1 MPALARTDVI
11 NKLNRGQPLMYA
23 ALVASGTAVV
33 LGMVPHKVSDVWFKL
48 GQSGHSD
55 PARDDQGSSPDLR
68 LINAG
73 TIELPATG
81 PVFAAPA
88 PVEPSVQAPAGPE
101 ALSPDS
107 PALRPQLHAA
117 FAITA
122 PRAQAELYP
131 FWSAKLTEGRVTS
144 KPARPVTAATVRK
157 PSSATRN
164 AADQLAVAAPGPRTD
179 WSACDGIGVSLRA
192 LRDRVSCGSR
202 PGTSRSG
209 IFRRAGDTHSQREP
223 CRSPGPRDRR
233 PLGGRDRTSSALAL
247 ASTPGAVSTS
257 GQRRQCHFRW
267 PTCAD
272 GTGHIEQPS
281 VERCRFMWRRERTVR
296 AAGRQSGSADCDQH
310 RALRSGAYRR
320 AGAHGRSLE
329 HVAYGWCAGPRQIQ
343 PEPGRWAR
351 RRGSFGLLSK
361 KLHVHA

>member
-107 PALRPQLHAA
+107 PALRP
-117 FAITA
+117 T
-122 PRAQAELYP
+122 PRSLCD
-131 FWSAKLTEGRVTS
+131 
-144 KPARPVTAATVRK
+144 
-157 PSSATRN
+157 N
-164 AADQLAVAAPGPRTD
+164 GP
-179 WSACDGIGVSLRA
+179 
-192 LRDRVSCGSR
+192 
-202 PGTSRSG
+202 PGTG
-209 IFRRAGDTHSQREP
+209 
-223 CRSPGPRDRR
+223 
-233 PLGGRDRTSSALAL
+233 
-247 ASTPGAVSTS
+247 
-257 GQRRQCHFRW
+257 
-267 PTCAD
+267 
-272 GTGHIEQPS
+272 
-281 VERCRFMWRRERTVR
+281 
-296 AAGRQSGSADCDQH
+296 
-310 RALRSGAYRR
+310 
-320 AGAHGRSLE
+320 
-329 HVAYGWCAGPRQIQ
+329 
-343 PEPGRWAR
+343 
-351 RRGSFGLLSK
+351 
-361 KLHVHA
+361 

>member
-164 AADQLAVAAPGPRTD
+164 AADQLAVAAPERPALPRDPGPIGQRATALESAFAPYAIASAAVRDPEPAAPAFSAEPATRTVNESPAAAPARATD
-179 WSACDGIGVSLRA
+179 APSAAEIAPVQPLPSLQPLALSQPLASADNVISAGRHVPTEQAISSSRRSNDVASCGGASGQCEQPEDNLAPQTVTSTALYDLALTAARVRTGGAWSTSLMAGALGHDKSSPNLADGHVGAGVS
-192 LRDRVSCGSR
+192 G
-202 PGTSRSG
+202 
-209 IFRRAGDTHSQREP
+209 
-223 CRSPGPRDRR
+223 
-233 PLGGRDRTSSALAL
+233 
-247 ASTPGAVSTS
+247 
-257 GQRRQCHFRW
+257 
-267 PTCAD
+267 
-272 GTGHIEQPS
+272 
-281 VERCRFMWRRERTVR
+281 
-296 AAGRQSGSADCDQH
+296 
-310 RALRSGAYRR
+310 Y
-320 AGAHGRSLE
+320 
-329 HVAYGWCAGPRQIQ
+329 
-343 PEPGRWAR
+343 
-351 RRGSFGLLSK
+351 
-361 KLHVHA
+361 